1 MPFEALEISLE
12 AIRSLRSPLRRIR
25 AQDPRLYQQIRSAA
39 SSVTLNLA
47 EGSRRSGKDRLHLWR
62 IAAGS
67 AEEVR
72 AALRAAEAWGD
83 LDVPAVAPTLAL
95 LDRVLAMLWRLTH

>member
-47 EGSRRSGKDRLHLWR
+47 EGSRRKGKDRLHLWR
-62 IAAGS
+62 VAAGS

-83 LDVPAVAPTLAL
+83 LEAPAVAPTLAL